1 MGMSTATT
9 VLYAMFART
18 QEGKGEIQPSGN
30 FILCYCFSIHFFLCH
45 CPAMALKA
53 YITQYQGVEA
63 AQTTGSPDLCRQ
75 QSSWHG
81 IPLHLPHSIPKELQT
96 TA

>member
-30 FILCYCFSIHFFLCH
+30 FILCYCVVLFFSVCFVCFVV
-45 CPAMALKA
+45 LK
-53 YITQYQGVEA
+53 IIFV
-63 AQTTGSPDLCRQ
+63 PILV
-75 QSSWHG
+75 
-81 IPLHLPHSIPKELQT
+81 HS
-96 TA
+96 